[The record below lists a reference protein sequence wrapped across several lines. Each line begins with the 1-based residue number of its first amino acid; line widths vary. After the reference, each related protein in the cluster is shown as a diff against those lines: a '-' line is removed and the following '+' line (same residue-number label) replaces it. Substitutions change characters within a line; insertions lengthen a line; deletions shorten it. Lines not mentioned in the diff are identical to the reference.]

1 MSAVLVTGSPEAVEP
16 VVAAVRAA
24 GAEAVGVTTDVLA
37 ALEELEPG
45 SVGCYVQLP
54 VGIAPSGDTAVSRV
68 HSFLEQG
75 LLTRFRLVDAV
86 MPALA
91 EDATVLLVGGHT
103 QVGQQAPDDQ
113 SARRA
118 LLTVLAHALRA
129 DGRRSPPACGCSTT
143 PTPRPRSP
151 TWPSPAGRRA
161 RSSGR
166 RGRPSRRAPTRTGA
180 PSSSGW
186 RARRFRRVLEN
197 SARGERLGVAQ

>member
-37 ALEELEPG
+37 ALEGLEPG

-113 SARRA
+113 NARRA

-129 DGRRSPPACGCSTT
+129 DRAPVATRVRVLDHTNTADEIADLAVTGRAPSQEQRS
-143 PTPRPRSP
+143 
-151 TWPSPAGRRA
+151 A
-161 RSSGR
+161 RSAESV
-166 RGRPSRRAPTRTGA
+166 RAYEDWRTELFGMA
-180 PSSSGW
+180 
-186 RARRFRRVLEN
+186 RAEI
-197 SARGERLGVAQ
+197 

>member
-24 GAEAVGVTTDVLA
+24 GAEAVGVTTGVLA

-129 DGRRSPPACGCSTT
+129 DRAPVATRVRVLDHSNTASEIADLAVTGRGPSQEQRS
-143 PTPRPRSP
+143 
-151 TWPSPAGRRA
+151 A
-161 RSSGR
+161 RSAEST
-166 RGRPSRRAPTRTGA
+166 RAYEDWRTELFGMA
-180 PSSSGW
+180 
-186 RARRFRRVLEN
+186 RAEI
-197 SARGERLGVAQ
+197 

>member
-24 GAEAVGVTTDVLA
+24 GVEAVGVTADVLA
-37 ALEELEPG
+37 ALKELDPG

-113 SARRA
+113 NARRA

-129 DGRRSPPACGCSTT
+129 DRAPVATRVRVLDHSNTASEIADLAVTGRGPSQEQRS
-143 PTPRPRSP
+143 
-151 TWPSPAGRRA
+151 A
-161 RSSGR
+161 RSAESV
-166 RGRPSRRAPTRTGA
+166 RAYEDWRTELFGMA
-180 PSSSGW
+180 
-186 RARRFRRVLEN
+186 RAEI
-197 SARGERLGVAQ
+197 